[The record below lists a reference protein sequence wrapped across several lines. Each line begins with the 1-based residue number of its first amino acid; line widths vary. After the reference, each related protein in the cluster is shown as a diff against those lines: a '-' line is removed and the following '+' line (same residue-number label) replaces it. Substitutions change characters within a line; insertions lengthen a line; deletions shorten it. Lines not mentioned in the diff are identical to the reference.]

1 MFLILSLPIFLTI
14 WEIALFIR
22 ELKKNPFD
30 MSMGVDALVLFFGA
44 IYLYL
49 YLDYYMWIAWEDWN
63 VQLVGAERHSPIYSG
78 SIFTVVVIFIIAFVG
93 YVLLQ
98 RKDLTNLP
106 PLIVVL
112 SISAMYL
119 GMIQLIVFT
128 IQLVGAKKD
137 NYPADY
143 SVILL
148 PICWGVITA
157 RTILGKIHQWK
168 EQNTT
173 NDKILENKILR
184 AADEILRKADLW
196 PVLAILLMFPL
207 LGILIAILVLFGQTP
222 DSVIKAWTE
231 TS

>member
-119 GMIQLIVFT
+119 GMIQLIVF
-128 IQLVGAKKD
+128 L
-137 NYPADY
+137 N
-143 SVILL
+143 
-148 PICWGVITA
+148 
-157 RTILGKIHQWK
+157 
-168 EQNTT
+168 
-173 NDKILENKILR
+173 
-184 AADEILRKADLW
+184 
-196 PVLAILLMFPL
+196 
-207 LGILIAILVLFGQTP
+207 
-222 DSVIKAWTE
+222 
-231 TS
+231 